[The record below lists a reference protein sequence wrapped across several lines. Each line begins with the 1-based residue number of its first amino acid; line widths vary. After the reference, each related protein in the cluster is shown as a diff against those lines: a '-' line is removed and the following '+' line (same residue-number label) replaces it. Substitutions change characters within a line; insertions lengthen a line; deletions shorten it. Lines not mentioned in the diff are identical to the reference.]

1 MPSYLHAAPGSVGP
15 EAGAPPMDDG
25 PVWTWSREEIESYY
39 RQGQCHYLA
48 VAIRRATGLPLGAL
62 WNPFEWHIEPDENG
76 EGGVPEIV
84 HVYVVT
90 PDGDVIDILG
100 ERSLEA
106 MRITEAGADWEACPY
121 GPLTDERLVQLVE
134 DTGNLVPYDSAD
146 ISVAE
151 EVIRRTPALAAAVV
165 AYASGGDKPA
175 TPRA

>member
-1 MPSYLHAAPGSVGP
+1 MPSLLQAASWGGSSD
-15 EAGAPPMDDG
+15 AGANSTEDE
-25 PVWTWSREEIESYY
+25 PVWARGRERIESYY

-62 WNPFEWHIEPDENG
+62 WNPLEWHVEPDENG

-84 HVYVVT
+84 HVYVIT
-90 PDGDVIDILG
+90 PDGGVIDILG
-100 ERSLEA
+100 ERSLDA
-106 MRITEAGADWEACPY
+106 MRISEAGLDWAACSY

-146 ISVAE
+146 IDVAE
-151 EVIRRTPALAAAVV
+151 EVIRRMPDLAAAVA

>member
-1 MPSYLHAAPGSVGP
+1 MSPFLQTAPGSGGP
-15 EAGAPPMDDG
+15 DAGACPTEDG
-25 PVWTWSREEIESYY
+25 PVWTWKRAEIESYY

-62 WNPFEWHIEPDENG
+62 WNPFEWHVEPDENG

-90 PDGDVIDILG
+90 PEGGVIDILG

-106 MRITEAGADWEACPY
+106 MRISEAGPDWEACPY

-134 DTGNLVPYDSAD
+134 DTGNLVPYSAAD
-146 ISVAE
+146 ITEAE
-151 EVIRRTPALAAAVV
+151 EVIRRTPELAAAVA
-165 AYASGGDKPA
+165 AYASASDTSA
-175 TPRA
+175 SPRA